1 MDICYNNMA
10 WNLNLI
16 CLKTKVIHLVDVKE
30 AAGDLRHNPNH
41 FRHCV
46 TDDGCGSTDW
56 LVLLKKSL
64 NFLFPKHGKTNIL
77 NTKIYNENF

>member
-46 TDDGCGSTDW
+46 TDC
-56 LVLLKKSL
+56 
-64 NFLFPKHGKTNIL
+64 
-77 NTKIYNENF
+77 E